1 MTVSRIDLA
10 DFGSPERIVQGIL
23 DLEPQL
29 PIPVPVKELAL
40 QLDIISIEALET
52 EGFEGGL
59 LTDANKAEGIIL
71 VNEASHPRRRRF
83 TIGHELG
90 HFLIPTHLPKDDNG
104 FLCSFDDIRR
114 THASTGDRAA
124 EMEVEAN
131 RFAALLLM
139 PTPAFRRDMRRRKG
153 ADLEH
158 VIELSEK
165 YDTSREAT
173 ARRYVSLHDEP
184 IAAVVSQQ
192 GRILRSYRH
201 NEFPFLEVTNGS
213 ALPRSCRTAR
223 IEKPSGTISDWD
235 EVDTALWLPSARGCR
250 LPTLYEQ
257 VLVQRDGYRLTLL
270 SIEGEDEEDDEEAMT
285 EAWTARF
292 RR

>member
-1 MTVSRIDLA
+1 MKVSRIDLA

-71 VNEASHPRRRRF
+71 VNESSRPRRRRF
-83 TIGHELG
+83 TIGHEPG
-90 HFLIPTHLPKDDNG
+90 HFLMPTHLPKKDDG
-104 FLCSFDDIRR
+104 FLCSFDDMRR
-114 THASTGDRAA
+114 ADARPGDRAA

-139 PTPAFRRDMRRRKG
+139 PTPVFRRDMRRRKG
-153 ADLEH
+153 AELEH
-158 VIELSEK
+158 VVELSDK

-173 ARRYVSLHDEP
+173 ARRYVDLHDEP
-184 IAAVVSQQ
+184 IAAVVSHQ
-192 GRILRSYRH
+192 GRIQRCHRH
-201 NEFPFLEVTNGS
+201 KEFPFLETRNGS
-213 ALPRSCRTAR
+213 ALPRDCPTSR
-223 IEKPSGTISDWD
+223 IDKPVGTISNWD
-235 EVDTALWLPSARGCR
+235 EVDAALWLPSERGRR

-257 VLVQRDGYRLTLL
+257 VLVQQDGYRLTLL
-270 SIEGEDEEDDEEAMT
+270 SIETEDEEGYEETIT
-285 EAWTARF
+285 EAWTPRF